1 MHSALPSLMML
12 PALLLA
18 ACGGG
23 SSSAS
28 APAEPPLATR
38 TSAVEQTV
46 ANNSRCTTLTPFYW
60 EIGDKDGALASGTGG
75 DGSAAA
81 PTATSL
87 MAIASASKWV
97 FSSWVLQTRYDAS
110 QTLTPDQIQKL
121 NFTSLY
127 NQMDHSACMGAGHTL
142 TQVDSCLQSPLTQG
156 DDADANASDLGKFD
170 YNSGHMQVLAHDL
183 GLGGDYDQSEPAQ
196 AQLSDDINP
205 VLGQELNFF
214 YSNPVLAGGITT
226 SAANYAIFLRK
237 LLNDDLVMHDAL
249 GSHAVC
255 AWLNQPDCDALASPL
270 SYPTSPTD
278 PGLINEKWH
287 YSLGHW
293 VEDDPSV
300 GDGAFSSAGARGFY
314 PWIDASKTWYGIL
327 ARSEN
332 TGSGNR
338 LGTASIEC
346 GRLLRHA
353 WITGQEQTGINP

>member
-1 MHSALPSLMML
+1 MPSRLPNALIVTS
-12 PALLLA
+12 ALLLT

-23 SSSAS
+23 GSSAP
-28 APAEPPLATR
+28 APAEPTLQER

-46 ANNSRCTTLTPFYW
+46 SNNARCTILSPFYW
-60 EIGDKDGALASGTGG
+60 EIGDKDGALASGAGG
-75 DGSAAA
+75 DGSAPA
-81 PTATSL
+81 PTATTL

-97 FSSWVLQTRYDAS
+97 FASWVLQKLYDDS
-110 QTLTPDQIQKL
+110 QAITTDQIQKL

-127 NQMDHSACMGAGHTL
+127 NQMNHSPCMSAGHTL
-142 TQVDSCLQSPLTQG
+142 TQVDACLQSPLTHG
-156 DDADANASDLGKFD
+156 DDPDPDSSDLGKFD
-170 YNSGHMQVLAHDL
+170 YNSGHMEVLAHDL
-183 GLGGDYDQSEPAQ
+183 GLGGDYDQSGQP
-196 AQLSDDINP
+196 QLSDDINP
-205 VLGQELNFF
+205 VLGSDLNFF

-226 SAANYAIFLRK
+226 TAANYAIFLRK

-278 PGLINEKWH
+278 PGLIDEKWH

-293 VEDDPSV
+293 VEDDPVV

-327 ARSEN
+327 ARSEG
-332 TGSGNR
+332 TGSDNR

-353 WITGQEQTGINP
+353 WITGAEQTGINP